1 MNTFLLTMHDIAH
14 TQTIADVV
22 SFSGEDSSGS
32 FGILA
37 ERERLITCL
46 TFGMSK
52 IHTLSGQVLFIAMPG
67 GVLYFAQNNLTIS
80 TRHFV
85 VSDDFEQIQKI
96 LLQEILNEEMQLET
110 LKKSFHSMETEL
122 MKRLLQTGQSL

>member
-1 MNTFLLTMHDIAH
+1 VKTFSLSLFDTAH

-52 IHTLSGQVLFIAMPG
+52 IHTLSGHVLFIAMPG
-67 GVLYFAQNNLTIS
+67 GVLYFTKNNMTIS

-96 LLQEILNEEMQLET
+96 LQQEILNEEVQLQK
-110 LKKSFHSMETEL
+110 LKQSFHSMETEL

>member
-1 MNTFLLTMHDIAH
+1 MKTFLLSLFDTTH

-46 TFGMSK
+46 TFGMAK
-52 IHTLSGQVLFIAMPG
+52 IRTLSGQTLFIAMPG
-67 GVLYFAQNNLTIS
+67 GVLYFAQNSLTIS

-96 LLQEILNEEMQLET
+96 LLQEILNEEIQLQT
-110 LKKSFHSMETEL
+110 LKKSFHNMETEL
-122 MKRLLQTGQSL
+122 MKRLLQSGQTL

>member
-1 MNTFLLTMHDIAH
+1 VKIFSLSLFDTAH

-46 TFGMSK
+46 TFGMAK
-52 IHTLSGQVLFIAMPG
+52 IHTLSGQTLYIAMPG
-67 GVLYFAQNNLTIS
+67 GVLYFAKNKLTLS

-85 VSDDFEQIQKI
+85 VSDDLEQIQKI
-96 LLQEILNEEMQLET
+96 LQQEILNEEMQLQT

-122 MKRLLQTGQSL
+122 MKRLLKTGEAL

>member
-1 MNTFLLTMHDIAH
+1 MKTFSLSLFDTTH

-22 SFSGEDSSGS
+22 SFRGEDSSGS

-37 ERERLITCL
+37 ERERMITCL
-46 TFGMSK
+46 TFGMAR
-52 IHTLSGQVLFIAMPG
+52 IHTLSGQTLFIAMPG
-67 GVLYFAQNNLTIS
+67 GVLYFTHNSLMIS
-80 TRHFV
+80 ARHFV

-96 LLQEILNEEMQLET
+96 LLQEILNEEVQLQT

>member
-1 MNTFLLTMHDIAH
+1 VKTFSLSLFDTAH

-22 SFSGEDSSGS
+22 SFSGEDSSGR

-37 ERERLITCL
+37 ERERMITCL
-46 TFGMSK
+46 AFGMAR

-67 GVLYFAQNNLTIS
+67 GVLYFTKNNLTLS

-96 LLQEILNEEMQLET
+96 LQQEILNEEVQLQK
-110 LKKSFHSMETEL
+110 LKQSFHSMETEL